1 MIALVFL
8 FQRRLI
14 LQKNKD
20 MEEKKS
26 WGGSRLGA
34 GRKKQGVKAVTF
46 SASEEVWTYLS
57 DIKNDIL
64 NIYKTC
70 FTMIFAG
77 GKITMLKVRNF
88 GQVIFNHKEEITNEK

>member
-1 MIALVFL
+1 
-8 FQRRLI
+8 
-14 LQKNKD
+14 

-57 DIKNDIL
+57 DIKKKSEFINNAIKHYIE
-64 NIYKTC
+64 NK
-70 FTMIFAG
+70 
-77 GKITMLKVRNF
+77 K
-88 GQVIFNHKEEITNEK
+88 

>member
-1 MIALVFL
+1 MKTFRFPSSYIGGIF
-8 FQRRLI
+8 

-57 DIKNDIL
+57 DIKKKSEFINDAIKHYIE
-64 NIYKTC
+64 NK
-70 FTMIFAG
+70 
-77 GKITMLKVRNF
+77 K
-88 GQVIFNHKEEITNEK
+88 

>member
-1 MIALVFL
+1 
-8 FQRRLI
+8 
-14 LQKNKD
+14 

-57 DIKNDIL
+57 DIKKKSEFINDAIKHYIE
-64 NIYKTC
+64 NK
-70 FTMIFAG
+70 
-77 GKITMLKVRNF
+77 K
-88 GQVIFNHKEEITNEK
+88 